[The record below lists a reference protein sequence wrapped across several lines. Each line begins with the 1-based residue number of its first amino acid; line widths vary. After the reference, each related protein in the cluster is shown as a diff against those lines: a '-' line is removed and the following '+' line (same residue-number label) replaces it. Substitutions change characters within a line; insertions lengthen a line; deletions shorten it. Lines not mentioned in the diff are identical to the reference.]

1 MTDWVQEV
9 IAQGGY
15 LTLFLLM
22 FAETVFPPIPS
33 EVIMS
38 MAGLQVA
45 KGHLTL
51 VPAILAGSA
60 GAMLGNI
67 VWYLLAL
74 WLGMRRLKPLIDRHG
89 RWLTM
94 DWDEVDRGERWF
106 QRHGYLFVC
115 IGRMLPTIRSLVS
128 VPAGLMRMRFLPFAF
143 WSSLGTIGWSTMLAF
158 GGWYLGT
165 RFAEMEAWLGFAAN
179 VMLSALAVWYV
190 WRVINWHPS
199 HRP

>member
-1 MTDWVQEV
+1 MTGWVQEM
-9 IAQGGY
+9 IGQGGY
-15 LTLFLLM
+15 LALLLLM

-45 KGHLTL
+45 KGHMALA
-51 VPAILAGSA
+51 PAILAGSA

-67 VWYLLAL
+67 AWYLLAFC
-74 WLGMRRLKPLIDRHG
+74 LGMHRLKPLIDRHG

-94 DWDEVDRGERWF
+94 DWEEVDRGERWF

-115 IGRMLPTIRSLVS
+115 IGRMLPTVRSLIS
-128 VPAGLMRMRFLPFAF
+128 VPAGLMRMRFLPFTF
-143 WSSLGTIGWSTMLAF
+143 WSSLGTIGWSAMLAF
-158 GGWYLGT
+158 GGWFLGT

-179 VMLSALAVWYV
+179 VMLAAMAGWYL
-190 WRVINWHPS
+190 WRVFNWHPS
-199 HRP
+199 HRR